1 MNTELANKHLE
12 KCKLKKEIKKMCIEL
27 KWNLSLIILKT
38 VLDQIP
44 VAVKG

>member
-1 MNTELANKHLE
+1 MNTELENKHLE